1 MFFPDPPKDP
11 PKDPT
16 KEGDYEK
23 VEGIDRKTVELKR
36 AYEAEV
42 EAKVA
47 SDYSH
52 IVWAYGLI
60 FALFAGYGAFL
71 LFRSSKLSKD
81 IDDLG
86 KKLK

>member
-1 MFFPDPPKDP
+1 MLFAAPPEKN
-11 PKDPT
+11 
-16 KEGDYEK
+16 GDYEK

-81 IDDLG
+81 LEDLG